1 MARVANT
8 LPGTAKQ
15 STSGAPMLRSPL
27 WALEIADHP
36 GQAEPEPAV
45 KYVGNVHGDEPTG
58 RVLTLA
64 LAEWLCANQ
73 KSDPRAKRIV
83 TSMHLW
89 LVPSMNPDGFDARSR
104 GNA

>member
-1 MARVANT
+1 MAPAALR
-8 LPGTAKQ
+8 LPC
-15 STSGAPMLRSPL
+15 SPL

-58 RVLTLA
+58 RALTLA
-64 LAEWLCANQ
+64 LAEWLCANH